1 MLVQYAIIQQIL
13 VLAIVV
19 ELCLARFFFHR
30 TQTIFFFRELN
41 LDFRAKDRVSAG
53 EVEGE
58 RGNHE

>member
-19 ELCLARFFFHR
+19 ELCLARFFFIEHKP
-30 TQTIFFFRELN
+30 FFFRELN